1 MATRWEGFMAGANL
15 GHWISQYENHGNK
28 EHWDNYIIASDFAQ
42 MRSWGM
48 DHVRL
53 PVDYPMFERDDAPGQ
68 YLEEGLHYIDW
79 ALEQCR
85 RNGLNLVLDLH
96 KTPGFF
102 FFDNKEAGKND
113 LFNSPAKQERFLNIW
128 RMFAKRYAGEG
139 DNLAFE
145 LLNELVCEDSLPW
158 NALWPKAVAA
168 IREISPKRK
177 IVVGSNRWNSVDE
190 LKNLTLT
197 DDPNV
202 VYNFHCYA
210 PIVFTHQRAPWES
223 WLMEYQTSVVYPVPV
238 EEHRVFLEKHNP
250 TFLGK
255 YKVIDRAAMADILR
269 PAAEFIAAHQRPLYC
284 GEYGVIA
291 NADLGSTVR
300 WLDDITSIFNELGI
314 GHAVWSYRGFAKVTD
329 ANRRPVCPGVIAA
342 ISRH

>member
-1 MATRWEGFMAGANL
+1 MAMRWEGFMAGANL
-15 GHWISQYENHGNK
+15 GHWISQYEGRGK
-28 EHWDNYIIASDFAQ
+28 EHFDNYIIASDFDQ
-42 MRSWGM
+42 MRSWGL

-53 PVDYPMFERDDAPGQ
+53 PVDYPLFERDDAPGQ

-145 LLNELVCEDSLPW
+145 LLNELVCEDSAPW

-202 VYNFHCYA
+202 IYNFHCYA
-210 PIVFTHQRAPWES
+210 PIVFTHQRAGWED
-223 WLMEYQTSVVYPVPV
+223 WLVSYQTSVVYPVPV

-250 TFLGK
+250 TFLEK